1 MLILAVA
8 DREVIPHLS
17 EELLLMA
24 RILQHITTVAPELQR
39 MERPHRV
46 LMVVELHHNG
56 MEDAHLSMMAAE
68 HLVAEKTPGIQKVVQ
83 LTDIFLTEA

>member
-24 RILQHITTVAPELQR
+24 RILQHITTVALELQR
-39 MERPHRV
+39 MELAHRV

-56 MEDAHLSMMAAE
+56 MEDAHLNMMAAE

-83 LTDIFLTEA
+83 LTNILFN

>member
-24 RILQHITTVAPELQR
+24 RILQHITTVALELQR

-56 MEDAHLSMMAAE
+56 MEDAPLSMMAVE

-83 LTDIFLTEA
+83 LTDTFFN